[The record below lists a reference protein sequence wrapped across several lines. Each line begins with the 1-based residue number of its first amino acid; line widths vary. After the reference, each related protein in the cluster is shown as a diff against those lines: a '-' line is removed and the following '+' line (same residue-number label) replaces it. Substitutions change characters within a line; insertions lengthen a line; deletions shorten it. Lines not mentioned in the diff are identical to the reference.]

1 MKEQSTGKM
10 NGLCLLLTAPPIC
23 SCTVKKQATE
33 NKRQTASATL
43 FRTKES
49 KDQKTSIVEKSKS
62 LDFPTNADY
71 YGIPLIPT

>member
-1 MKEQSTGKM
+1 MPAVDSPAHLLMYGKEAS
-10 NGLCLLLTAPPIC
+10 NR
-23 SCTVKKQATE
+23 

-49 KDQKTSIVEKSKS
+49 EDQKTSIVEKSKS
-62 LDFPTNADY
+62 LDFPTNADC